1 MSEERL
7 KILQMIQEGKVSA
20 AEGLELLKALD
31 EATHETIHAVPGAP
45 AAGRL
50 ANRFLRIRVNSA
62 SAKKVN
68 VNIPLNLVKVA
79 SKFAAFGMNYIPD
92 SARQEMTQKGIDLS
106 KIDLEELVLQ
116 IEQGLVDGKLVDI
129 DVDDPKE
136 GPIKVEI
143 YVD

>member
-1 MSEERL
+1 MSEEKL

-31 EATHETIHAVPGAP
+31 ESENAPAGSSAP

-50 ANRFLRIRVNSA
+50 ANRFLRIRVNGA

-68 VNIPLNLVKVA
+68 INIPLGLVKAA
-79 SKFAAFGMNYIPD
+79 SKFAALGMNYIPD
-92 SARQEMTQKGIDLS
+92 SARAEMLQKGVDLS